1 MTGVTTIPVD
11 KETRDRLKTF
21 GLKGETYDD
30 IINRL
35 MEQVEYEEFM
45 ERQYRRLEE
54 KDKFIPL
61 DEI

>member
-11 KETRDRLKTF
+11 KETRDRLKIF

>member
-1 MTGVTTIPVD
+1 MTGLTTIPVD

-30 IINRL
+30 IINRM
-35 MEQVEYEEFM
+35 MEQIEYEKFM
-45 ERQYRRLEE
+45 ERLYRRLEE

-61 DEI
+61 AEV